1 MTATRASIIVV
12 LLVVG
17 GLAIAPV
24 ASAAFVGG
32 LIDTTDGAI
41 ESEESSA
48 NETTG
53 TDVSTFMQAS
63 AADADETVDAEMFIA
78 AYERGDNETRAE
90 IVDERTAQLET
101 KLERLEAEREEL
113 AEQDDEL
120 NPAARNA
127 KMASLAVR
135 IGSLERAIND
145 TEPRAAAVGADTTT
159 LEELRTNASTLSGP
173 EIAEIARNVS
183 GIEPPRGPPE
193 GVPGNAVG
201 SGPNAGVN
209 DGNESVGPGN
219 SGNATDRG
227 PGNETSPVGP
237 GNETAQ
243 NPGQGQGPE
252 KDEDTQ
258 NPGQGQGP
266 EKDKDDGDQNE
277 SNPDGEPSSNE
288 SDDTDTATDTD
299 TDTE

>member
-12 LLVVG
+12 LLIVG

-24 ASAAFVGG
+24 ASTAFVGD

-41 ESEESSA
+41 ESEEPSA

-63 AADADETVDAEMFIA
+63 AADADETVDTAMFVA

-90 IVDERTAQLET
+90 IVNERTTQLEA

-113 AEQDDEL
+113 EERENEL

-135 IGSLERAIND
+135 ISSLERAIND
-145 TEPRAAAVGADTTT
+145 TEPRAAAVGVDTTT
-159 LEELRTNASTLSGP
+159 LEELRANAQNLSGP
-173 EIAEIARNVS
+173 EVAAVARNVS

-193 GVPGNAVG
+193 GVPGAGVG
-201 SGPNAGVN
+201 SEHGAGAT
-209 DGNESVGPGN
+209 DGNESVNPGN

-227 PGNETSPVGP
+227 PGNET
-237 GNETAQ
+237 NQ
-243 NPGQGQGPE
+243 NPDRGQGQGQEQKPEKGENTQSPGQGPE
-252 KDEDTQ
+252 KDTNDET
-258 NPGQGQGP
+258 
-266 EKDKDDGDQNE
+266 QNE
-277 SNPDGEPSSNE
+277 SNPGSGSPSNE
-288 SDDTDTATDTD
+288 SNDDAESDTGTDTD
-299 TDTE
+299 T